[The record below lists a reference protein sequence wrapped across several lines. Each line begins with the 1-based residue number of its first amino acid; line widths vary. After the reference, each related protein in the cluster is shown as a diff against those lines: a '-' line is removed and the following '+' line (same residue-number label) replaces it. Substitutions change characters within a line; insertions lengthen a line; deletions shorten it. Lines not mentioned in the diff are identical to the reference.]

1 MEKKPKPD
9 RKIVIE
15 ELIELRYKKAYS
27 NQMMVK
33 HLMDK
38 WGYEIS
44 RSYELVREMK
54 AKIGETYME
63 VNKNVL
69 EDTVEFLEQM
79 KAECV
84 RLKNYKLALE
94 WQKEIDKVQQLH
106 IQKLEIDAKNIEGIN
121 IIIKNNKDTE

>member
-1 MEKKPKPD
+1 METGKPD

-15 ELIELRYKKAYS
+15 ELINLRYKKAYS

-38 WGYEIS
+38 WKYGIA

-54 AKIGETYME
+54 AKIGETYSE

-84 RLKNYKLALE
+84 KVGNLKLALE

-121 IIIKNNKDTE
+121 ITIKKNDSD

>member
-1 MEKKPKPD
+1 MEAGKPD
-9 RKIVIE
+9 KKIVIE
-15 ELIELRYKKAYS
+15 ELIHLRYKKAYS

-38 WGYEIS
+38 WNYGIA

-54 AKIGETYME
+54 AKIGETYNE

-84 RLKNYKLALE
+84 KSGNLKLALE

-106 IQKLEIDAKNIEGIN
+106 IQKLEIDAKNITIN
-121 IIIKNNKDTE
+121 INKNE

>member
-1 MEKKPKPD
+1 MEAGKPD
-9 RKIVIE
+9 KKIVIE
-15 ELIELRYKKAYS
+15 ELINLRYKKAYS

-38 WGYEIS
+38 WNYGIA

-54 AKIGETYME
+54 AKIGETYNE

-84 RLKNYKLALE
+84 KTKNLKLALE

-121 IIIKNNKDTE
+121 IIIKKSDND